1 MTLRWPDARL
11 TQLTG
16 RYAFA
21 LSLAAVFFYFV
32 WRNSGLYP
40 MVFADEWLYSSSAR
54 LLPFDKSIL
63 PSYLFFGVYRLTNS
77 CGPGF
82 LDCARI
88 LNAALLVGAAPFI
101 YLIARHVCGRAVAAV
116 LALASI
122 LAPVSSFTAY
132 FMPETMYFFT
142 FFAFA
147 WAALA
152 RTSAPPLAYGIATGA
167 LLGLMT
173 AIKVH
178 ALFLLPAH
186 LAFILYVCL
195 AQYRNDGWLR
205 RALVMMAAAALAM
218 VVVRLAVGY
227 AVAGR
232 GGLNFLGNF
241 YGAHATNTSS
251 SIDSLLRVLP
261 AALISLKGHML
272 ALALLMSLPLAT
284 LLLHAIDRRVRAQ
297 STPHQRALQVFTLL
311 MLGAAGAMTVMYT
324 ATIAAAGPL
333 EGVRLHQRYY
343 DFAFPLLLVIA
354 AAPLA
359 LPAARQSL
367 ALRALVALPLAAA
380 VIYAARVI
388 PVQYSIGLV
397 DSPELSVLTQYP
409 VVLNLTVGLALLA
422 LSIWTLQRRAGIL
435 LFVFAVLPATVYTAD
450 RNVSGIQGLAR
461 TPNDYDKAG
470 MLASQYLTRQQTSK
484 LTVAGEGGAGMTR
497 ALFHI
502 DNPEAS
508 THELRPGAPFAR
520 EDLSPRQDWVL
531 IVGDHPLPDDI
542 KPEIRTAQFALVK
555 VEAEHAPFATVEFT
569 RPLAGGVLAA
579 AEGLSSPEGWG
590 VWSDGPV
597 VRMRFAKPL
606 PRKLNILLKANSFA
620 AAPDQEFVMVVGGE
634 RRPFHLTGTAQD
646 RFFQFETDGAQQ
658 LLTIEIPKPVSPRSV
673 GYGPDDRLLGIGF
686 TSLEIGTR

>member
-1 MTLRWPDARL
+1 MTLRWPQARL
-11 TQLTG
+11 TQLAD

-21 LSLAAVFFYFV
+21 VALAAVFFYFI

-63 PSYLFFGVYRLTNS
+63 PSYLFLGVYRLTNS

-101 YLIARHVCGRAVAAV
+101 YLIARQVCSRASAAV
-116 LALASI
+116 LALAAI

-132 FMPETMYFFT
+132 FMPETMYFFA
-142 FFAFA
+142 FFVFA

-152 RTSAPPLAYGIATGA
+152 RTSAPPLVYGLATGA
-167 LLGLMT
+167 LLGLMS

-178 ALFLLPAH
+178 ALFLLAAH

-205 RALVMMAAAALAM
+205 RALMMMAAAVVAM
-218 VVVRLAVGY
+218 VIVRLGVGY

-232 GGLNFLGNF
+232 AGLNFLGNF
-241 YGAHATNTSS
+241 YGTHATNTSS
-251 SIDSLLRVLP
+251 SIDALVRLLP
-261 AALISLKGHML
+261 AALASLKGHML

-284 LLLHAIDRRVRAQ
+284 LLLHAVDRRVRAQ
-297 STPHQRALQVFTLL
+297 STPQQRALQVFALL
-311 MLGAAGAMTVMYT
+311 MLGAAGAMTVMFT
-324 ATIAAAGPL
+324 ATIASAGPL

-380 VIYAARVI
+380 VLYAARVI
-388 PVQYSIGLV
+388 PAQYSIGLV
-397 DSPELSVLTQYP
+397 DTPELSVLTQYP
-409 VVLNLTVGLALLA
+409 LVLDLTVGLALLA
-422 LSIWTLQRRAGIL
+422 LAVWTLQRRAGIL
-435 LFVFAVLPATVYTAD
+435 LFVFAVLPVTAYNTD
-450 RNVSGIQGLAR
+450 RSVREIQARSLA
-461 TPNDYDKAG
+461 PNDYDNAG
-470 MLASQYLTRQQTSK
+470 ILASKYLDRQQTSK
-484 LTVAGEGGAGMTR
+484 LTVAGEGGAGLTR

-502 DNPEAS
+502 DNSETS

-520 EDLSPRQDWVL
+520 EDLPPRQDWVL
-531 IVGDHPLPDDI
+531 IVGDHPLPEDVAPVV
-542 KPEIRTAQFALVK
+542 KTAQFTLVK
-555 VEAEHAPFATVEFT
+555 VEAEHAALARIEFT
-569 RPLAGGVLAA
+569 KPLAGGVLTAT
-579 AEGLSSPEGWG
+579 EGLSNPEGWG
-590 VWSDGPV
+590 VWSDGTV
-597 VRMRFAKPL
+597 VRLRFAKPL

-620 AAPDQEFVMVVGGE
+620 AAPDQEFVMVAGSE

-646 RFFQFETDGAQQ
+646 RFFQFETDGTEQEV
-658 LLTIEIPKPVSPRSV
+658 TIEIPKPVSPRSV

-686 TSLEIGTR
+686 TSIEIGTR